1 VTWEVAIAEFLKDTL
16 KNLGYSA
23 CEYKY
28 KKQQYSTTIDTQ
40 TKGAITHNNEC
51 ALHTVFDS
59 IRITQGN
66 NLKKIKFSD
75 LKSDLKIASPDVAK
89 LTPETARDKLRPFY
103 AEFFENLR
111 NQAKQK
117 QSQPK
122 SPSAEIADIVE
133 EISLKTLETPK
144 SLITKSTKTNLL
156 LIKDKEHQI

>member
-1 VTWEVAIAEFLKDTL
+1 MTWEVAIAEFLKDTL
-16 KNLGYSA
+16 KNLSYSA
-23 CEYKY
+23 YEYKY

-75 LKSDLKIASPDVAK
+75 LKIASPDVVK

-103 AEFFENLR
+103 EEFFENLR

-144 SLITKSTKTNLL
+144 SLITKPTKTNLL
-156 LIKDKEHQI
+156 LIKDKEHHI